1 MTKQLLFYENVVP
14 LSAQRH
20 RNWALETRTDYEF
33 AGHTNSV
40 PLAAAEFPA
49 AVSEYV
55 IVFTGTGEVVNP
67 VVILGLN
74 PDENLYLEKQ
84 GKWDA
89 RYIPAFVRRYPFVFS
104 ENKAEGKFTLCI
116 DEQYAGWSHK
126 GHGKGLF
133 DSNAERTKYLNKTLK
148 FMQDYQVQYSR
159 TQAFCQKLRALDLL
173 EPMTARF
180 KLPSGDK
187 AALTGFMAVDRE
199 KLNALPGE
207 KLAELARTGEL
218 ELIYIHLQSLR
229 NIPLVAARGSA
240 DVTSNEPQNES
251 IDPVQGNGEGE
262 SSSASTGGTNNKAR
276 KTNWWRRIGKQIH

>member
-14 LSAQRH
+14 VSAQRH
-20 RNWALETRTDYEF
+20 RNWSLDTRTGYEF

-49 AVSEYV
+49 AASEYV
-55 IVFTGTGEVVNP
+55 IVFTGTGEVLNP
-67 VVILGLN
+67 SVILGLK

-84 GKWDA
+84 GKWNA

-104 ENKAEGKFTLCI
+104 ENEDKFLLCI
-116 DEQYAGWSHK
+116 DEQYAGWNQE

-133 DSNAERTKYLNKTLK
+133 DSNARRTEYLNKTFK
-148 FMQDYQVQYSR
+148 FMQSYQVQLSR
-159 TQAFCQKLRALDLL
+159 TQAFCRKLGALDLL

-187 AALTGFMAVDRE
+187 AALSGFMAVDRK

-207 KLAELARTGEL
+207 KLAELAKTGEL
-218 ELIYIHLQSLR
+218 ELIYVHLQSLR
-229 NIPLVAARGSA
+229 NITSMLARAFGDVAGNEVTDEPIHTGSNKEVKCA
-240 DVTSNEPQNES
+240 
-251 IDPVQGNGEGE
+251 
-262 SSSASTGGTNNKAR
+262 SSGLN
-276 KTNWWRRIGKQIH
+276 